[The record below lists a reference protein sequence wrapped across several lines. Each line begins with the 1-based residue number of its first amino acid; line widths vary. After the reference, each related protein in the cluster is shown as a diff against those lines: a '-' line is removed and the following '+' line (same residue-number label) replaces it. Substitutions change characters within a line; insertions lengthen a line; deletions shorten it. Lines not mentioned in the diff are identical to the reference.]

1 MGLMDLNVSGA
12 FKIPLV
18 VFPIAFLLALGTNQ
32 CGATDKEPCT
42 QADLGKVVAAHEA
55 RLAEK
60 CVGQGKDCPNR
71 KAEDARFKEE
81 VRKWVRC
88 DEVTP

>member
-1 MGLMDLNVSGA
+1 MGVMVPRWS
-12 FKIPLV
+12 IPGV
-18 VFPIAFLLALGTNQ
+18 ALALAA

-42 QADLGKVVAAHEA
+42 EKDLGALIAAHEA

-60 CVGQGKDCPNR
+60 CFGQGKDCHAR

-81 VRKWVRC
+81 VRGWVRC
-88 DEVTP
+88 DR